1 MSLAT
6 PAELK
11 NPSIAK
17 ELHGQTESIAP
28 IASERISGVLANREF
43 GRSTTVKSGRRS
55 ESGSALFPHPTVP
68 RGRPLPLPLP
78 LPYSGVGVSRFNAL
92 RMGHKNMNLH

>member
-1 MSLAT
+1 LDIFATVHEKTARRSASIGLHALWQDQFESVQAKSSRLAT

-11 NPSIAK
+11 NPSNAK

-28 IASERISGVLANREF
+28 IASKRISGVLANREF

-55 ESGSALFPHPTVP
+55 ML
-68 RGRPLPLPLP
+68 
-78 LPYSGVGVSRFNAL
+78 
-92 RMGHKNMNLH
+92 